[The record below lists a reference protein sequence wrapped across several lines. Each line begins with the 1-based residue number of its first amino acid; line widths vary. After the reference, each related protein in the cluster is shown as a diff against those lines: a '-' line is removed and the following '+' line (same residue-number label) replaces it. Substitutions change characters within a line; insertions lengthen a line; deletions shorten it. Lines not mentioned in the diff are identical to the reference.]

1 MENPAL
7 LVGIPL
13 LALGGIGLMIAF
25 SLFAVP
31 DTAPTEGPRT
41 RAVAHE
47 GAHPQPSEYIV
58 IGIILAGVTAFEVA
72 LFYIDLNHKF
82 LVVVLMALST
92 VKFALVIGYFMHLK
106 FDNKLFTTLFL
117 GGLALAVAIF
127 TVAIATLKAGLV

>member
-31 DTAPTEGPRT
+31 DTAPAEGPRT

-47 GAHPQPSEYIV
+47 GAHPQPAEYVV

-82 LVVVLMALST
+82 LVVLLIALST
-92 VKFALVIGYFMHLK
+92 IKFGLVIGYFMHLK
-106 FDNKLFTTLFL
+106 FDNKLFTTLFI
-117 GGLALAVAIF
+117 GGLALAIAVF

>member
-13 LALGGIGLMIAF
+13 IALGGLGLMIAF

-31 DTAPTEGPRT
+31 DTAPAEGPRA
-41 RAVAHE
+41 RAAAHA
-47 GAHPQPSEYIV
+47 GDHPQPSEYVV
-58 IGIILAGVTAFEVA
+58 IGIILAAVTAVEVA
-72 LFYIDLNHKF
+72 LFYIDLNHKA
-82 LVVVLMALST
+82 LVVMLMALSA
-92 VKFALVIGYFMHLK
+92 VKFGLVIGYFMHLK

-117 GGLALAVAIF
+117 GGLALAVAVF